1 MRKNFVDN
9 LRWLTVLWLVPYHA
23 ADIFRPIAH
32 YDFYVTSFK
41 GGGPVY
47 ELLWMLSAPWM
58 MPLLFMLAGVSACYA
73 LDKRTPGEFAR
84 ERVYRLL
91 IPLILVM
98 IFLSPVQ
105 TYLGALNH
113 GKLPY
118 GQDSFWDGLKLFLTG
133 DHFAAGYTGGFSV
146 NGFWFVRHLFM
157 INVIAFPAMVW
168 FKRRGK
174 DMEKFIGG
182 ISLFAVACLFI
193 FPAEAYLYERS
204 DYGIFEHMAYFAFG
218 FFVFSNEEIQEK
230 LRRRRWWLVLA
241 ALVLTV
247 PNLYLRFVV
256 RRAGGMVFW
265 CLYRLLRMVC
275 LMAIMGLGRQYLNGR
290 CKVTDYLTRSS
301 YGFYLLH
308 QTILIVIAHYVFA
321 YYKRTYAFT
330 ASETR
335 MYFVIVGLTF
345 AATFLCYEILHRI
358 PGVRLMLGTKVKK
371 KQKKDPEQENT

>member
-23 ADIFRPIAH
+23 ADIFRPVKY
-32 YDFYVTSFK
+32 YDFYVTSFL
-41 GGGPVY
+41 GGKPVY

-58 MPLLFMLAGVSACYA
+58 MPLLFMLAGVSAYYA
-73 LDKRTPGEFAR
+73 LDKRTPGEFAK
-84 ERVYRLL
+84 ERVFRLL

-168 FKRRGK
+168 FKRHGK
-174 DMEKFIGG
+174 DMEKFVGG
-182 ISLFAVACLFI
+182 LSLFVIACLFI
-193 FPAEAYLYERS
+193 FPAEAYLYERN
-204 DYGIFEHMAYFAFG
+204 DYGIWEHAAYFAFG
-218 FFVFSNEEIQEK
+218 FFVMSNEEIQEK
-230 LRRRRWWLVLA
+230 LRKWRWALLA
-241 ALVLTV
+241 AAMVMTV
-247 PNLYLRFVV
+247 PNIYLRFVV
-256 RRAGGMVFW
+256 RKASGMVFW
-265 CLYRLLRMVC
+265 CLYRLLRWVC
-275 LMAIMGLGRQYLNGR
+275 LMAIMGVGKQYLNGR
-290 CKVTDYLTRSS
+290 SKVTDYLTRSS

-308 QTILIVIAHYVFA
+308 QTILIVIAHEVFR
-321 YYKRTYAFT
+321 YFKSTLGFSTPEYG
-330 ASETR
+330 
-335 MYFVIVGLTF
+335 MYFLIVGLTY
-345 AATFLCYEILHRI
+345 AATFACYEILHRI
-358 PGVRLMLGTKVKK
+358 PGVRLMLGTRVKK
-371 KQKKDPEQENT
+371 KKEKTSAPKNI